1 MHLNPNH
8 MSKEKKIIITIDKSN
23 VTWSGLNWG
32 KIQKKVRR
40 IQHRIYKAKL
50 KGETQRLHWLQKCL
64 FNSSAAKLYAVR
76 QVTTLNKG
84 RNTAG
89 IDKIVITSATAKLRL
104 AQSLELNGHAWP
116 IRRVWIPKPGKTEK
130 RPLGI
135 PVIHDRAKQALVK
148 LALEPEWEAVF
159 EPNSYGFRPGR
170 RTADAIEAI
179 FLNLHHGTPK
189 WVYDADIRKCFDQ
202 INQDALLKKLNTFP
216 AMERQISAWLKA
228 GVMEG
233 YASDSK
239 EAQVYPVTMGTPQGG
254 VISPLLANIA
264 LHGLE
269 SHLLNYVSNLPI
281 KPHEGANRGKTAKRK
296 ALGVVRYADDFVL
309 LHRNKEILELCIDE
323 TKKWL
328 STMGLEINEDK
339 SMIRDCRNGFLF
351 LGFQIIL
358 VKRPK
363 ADTYKVKIQPSHKSQ
378 DKLLDKVRNVVQN
391 NKAASSYELISRLRP
406 IIIGWANYFKY
417 SECSDIFKKLTHKIF
432 QKVRAWVF
440 RRDTR
445 NGRIFVKEKYFPTGR
460 SYSFYGKQHLDNW
473 ILVGRKKEKGGVIRE
488 NYLPHIHW
496 VPSMKHVKVLNT
508 ETPYS
513 ATMYWAMRSEKYS
526 PYPLRVRTLLA
537 KQNQTCPICKRKFT
551 ESDSTSWEIDHKI
564 PRSKG
569 GRDEYKNLQLLH
581 RVCHLE
587 KTRMEASGNATRRK
601 STVFIKIAGAG

>member
-1 MHLNPNH
+1 
-8 MSKEKKIIITIDKSN
+8 
-23 VTWSGLNWG
+23 
-32 KIQKKVRR
+32 
-40 IQHRIYKAKL
+40 
-50 KGETQRLHWLQKCL
+50 
-64 FNSSAAKLYAVR
+64 
-76 QVTTLNKG
+76 
-84 RNTAG
+84 
-89 IDKIVITSATAKLRL
+89 
-104 AQSLELNGHAWP
+104 
-116 IRRVWIPKPGKTEK
+116 
-130 RPLGI
+130 
-135 PVIHDRAKQALVK
+135 
-148 LALEPEWEAVF
+148 
-159 EPNSYGFRPGR
+159 
-170 RTADAIEAI
+170 
-179 FLNLHHGTPK
+179 
-189 WVYDADIRKCFDQ
+189 
-202 INQDALLKKLNTFP
+202 
-216 AMERQISAWLKA
+216 
-228 GVMEG
+228 
-233 YASDSK
+233 
-239 EAQVYPVTMGTPQGG
+239 VYPVTMGTPQGG

-473 ILVGRKKEKGGVIRE
+473 ILWVVRRKK
-488 NYLPHIHW
+488 
-496 VPSMKHVKVLNT
+496 
-508 ETPYS
+508 
-513 ATMYWAMRSEKYS
+513 AA
-526 PYPLRVRTLLA
+526 
-537 KQNQTCPICKRKFT
+537 
-551 ESDSTSWEIDHKI
+551 
-564 PRSKG
+564 
-569 GRDEYKNLQLLH
+569 
-581 RVCHLE
+581 
-587 KTRMEASGNATRRK
+587 
-601 STVFIKIAGAG
+601 